1 MMILVDKVFLI
12 GRLAKTKGPVDSD
25 FNTVEDK
32 RYDIRLGTGPIRFY
46 PAFNVIIA
54 TGNLS

>member
-12 GRLAKTKGPVDSD
+12 GRLEEKTKGPFDSD

-32 RYDIRLGTGPIRFY
+32 MYDIRLGSSP
-46 PAFNVIIA
+46 
-54 TGNLS
+54 